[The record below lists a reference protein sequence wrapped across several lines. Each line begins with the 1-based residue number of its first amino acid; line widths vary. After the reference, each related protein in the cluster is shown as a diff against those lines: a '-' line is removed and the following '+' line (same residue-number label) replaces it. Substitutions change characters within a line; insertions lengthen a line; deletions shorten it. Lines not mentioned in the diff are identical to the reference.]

1 MANTE
6 IASLSL
12 AMTMNILGGH
22 MHTILKSEKKEVV
35 VGIDK
40 PFVII
45 GEKLN
50 PTGIKKLGQA
60 LVERNMDYVKHLAKR
75 QVDWGADVL
84 DVNVGHP
91 QIEEAEV
98 MPLVVAA
105 VQSVTDV
112 PLCIDSNEP
121 KILEAGLNAIKG
133 GKPLVNSVNGEEKQ
147 LSTVLPIVKA
157 RGAAVIGLTIADEG
171 IPPTAE
177 GRLAAAAKVIERAA
191 KIGIPIED
199 IIIDPL
205 VMTVG
210 HDSKAAMVTLKAI
223 ELIKNEFGVNMS
235 LGASNVSFGLPDR
248 HSVNA
253 AMLALAMQAGATCSI
268 TDPIKLGSTIK
279 ANDLLLGKDA
289 NSMRYLKYFRAT
301 EKLREAE
308 AAAK

>member
-1 MANTE
+1 
-6 IASLSL
+6 
-12 AMTMNILGGH
+12 

-35 VGIDK
+35 IGFDK

-98 MPLVVAA
+98 MPLVVEA

-171 IPPTAE
+171 IPPTPE
-177 GRLAAAAKVIERAA
+177 GRLAAGAKIIERAT
-191 KIGIPIED
+191 KMGIPIED
-199 IIIDPL
+199 IILDPL

-210 HDSKAAMVTLKAI
+210 HDYRAAMVTLKAI
-223 ELIKNEFGVNMS
+223 EMIKNEFGVNIS

-253 AMLALAMQAGATCSI
+253 AMLSIAMLTGATTSI
-268 TDPIKLGSTIK
+268 TDPIKLGSAIRAT
-279 ANDLLLGKDA
+279 DLLMGRDS

-308 AAAK
+308 TAAK

>member
-1 MANTE
+1 
-6 IASLSL
+6 
-12 AMTMNILGGH
+12 
-22 MHTILKSEKKEVV
+22 MHTILKSDSREVV
-35 VGIDK
+35 IGIDK

-45 GEKLN
+45 GEKIN

-60 LVERNMDYVKHLAKR
+60 LVDKNMEYVKYLAKR
-75 QVDWGADVL
+75 QVDWGADIL

-91 QIEEAEV
+91 QIDEAEIIP
-98 MPLVVAA
+98 MVVEA
-105 VQSVTDV
+105 VKSVVDV

-121 KILEAGLNAIKG
+121 KILEAGLKAAP

-147 LSTVLPIVKA
+147 LASVLPIVKE

-177 GRLAAAAKVIERAA
+177 LRLAAAGKIIERAA
-191 KIGIPIED
+191 KMGIPIED

-210 HDSKAAMVTLKAI
+210 HDFRAATVTLKTI
-223 ELIKNEFGVNMS
+223 ELIKKEYGVNIS

-253 AMLALAMQAGATCSI
+253 AFLSLAIQAGATVSI
-268 TDPIKLGSTIK
+268 TDPIKLGSAIRAT
-279 ANDLLLGKDA
+279 DLLLGKDA

-308 AAAK
+308 AAAKA

>member
-1 MANTE
+1 
-6 IASLSL
+6 
-12 AMTMNILGGH
+12 
-22 MHTILKSEKKEVV
+22 MHTILKSEKKEVTI
-35 VGIDK
+35 GFDK

-98 MPLVVAA
+98 MPLVVEA
-105 VQSVTDV
+105 VQSVVDV

-147 LSTVLPIVKA
+147 LATVLPIVKA
-157 RGAAVIGLTIADEG
+157 RGAAVIGLTIGDEG
-171 IPPTAE
+171 IPATAE
-177 GRLAAAAKVIERAA
+177 GRLAAAAKIIERAA
-191 KIGIPIED
+191 KIGIPVED

-210 HDSKAAMVTLKAI
+210 HNSAAATITLKAI
-223 ELIKNEFGVNMS
+223 ELIRNEFGVNIS

-253 AMLALAMQAGATCSI
+253 AMLSIAMLTGATCSI
-268 TDPIKLGSTIK
+268 TDPIKLGSAIK
-279 ANDLLLGKDA
+279 ANDLLMGRDA

-308 AAAK
+308 AAASK

>member
-1 MANTE
+1 
-6 IASLSL
+6 
-12 AMTMNILGGH
+12 
-22 MHTILKSEKKEVV
+22 MHTILKSNSKEVII
-35 VGIDK
+35 GIDK
-40 PFVII
+40 PFVMI

-60 LVERNMDYVKHLAKR
+60 LVDKDMEYVKYLAKR
-75 QVDWGADVL
+75 QVAWGADVL

-91 QIEEAEV
+91 QIDEAAIIP
-98 MPLVVAA
+98 MVVEA
-105 VQSVTDV
+105 VKSVVDV
-112 PLCIDSNEP
+112 PLCIDSNDP
-121 KILEAGLNAIKG
+121 KILEAGLKVAP

-147 LSTVLPIVKA
+147 LDTVLPIVKD
-157 RGAAVIGLTIADEG
+157 RGAAVIGLTIGDDG

-177 GRLAAAAKVIERAA
+177 LRLAAAGKIIERAA

-210 HDSKAAMVTLKAI
+210 HNSMAATITLQTI
-223 ELIKNEFGVNMS
+223 ELLVKEFGVNIN

-253 AMLALAMQAGATCSI
+253 AFLALAMHAGTTCSI
-268 TDPIKLGSTIK
+268 TDPIKLGSTIR
-279 ANDLLLGKDA
+279 ATDLLLGRDA

-308 AAAK
+308 AAAKQ